1 MCKSE
6 IFKVNEKLRKVLKK
20 CNIFFITGNT
30 PLHLIV
36 MYQKV
41 VGDFLTLHS
50 IITSLIEAGAH
61 VDVINNQGK
70 TPMKKATTGVA
81 EIILKSQQKV
91 SLKCLS
97 AQAIKRH
104 GLCFKGHVP
113 ASLEQFINLHGP

>member
-6 IFKVNEKLRKVLKK
+6 IFKVNKNKSLEK

>member
-6 IFKVNEKLRKVLKK
+6 IFKVTEKLSKVLKK

>member
-6 IFKVNEKLRKVLKK
+6 IFKVTEKLRKVLKK